1 MQNHFFIIYLVYGFV
16 YIYLGSLALTKKQ
29 DSESQNAFITALT
42 FLGLFGLT
50 HGISEWMNMILIQ
63 DVYPMFSNEILVY
76 KQLLKATSFVFLGVF
91 GLKLVTSKRLY
102 RGGCI
107 ILSILFLFWCFGFS
121 YWWIEPIRVTSDAYA
136 LYNTVFLRYGLAFF
150 SAFISGIGLYQRSKI
165 LKQMN
170 LEFISNQYVYFAVV
184 FFVYA
189 VIEGILVKE
198 QAYFPANV
206 INREMFVLIF
216 KVPVQMLKII
226 VGILISFYLTT
237 IVRTFNWEQKER
249 LQQLA
254 IADIKSQERQR
265 MTLDIHDGIMQSI
278 YAIGLKIETVIKMS
292 DSSSSTVALVQIK
305 SDLNQTLTMARN
317 FITSNTLK
325 TVDFPELTNQIDKI
339 IDDFETDKSVKFH
352 TKYESYPVLINKIS
366 TEKCT
371 HLFYIVQEALV
382 NVIKHAKAKNVYIE
396 LRANK
401 EQIILN
407 IKDDGIGID
416 LEQRRED
423 SYGISLMRK
432 RVDELNGSME
442 LKRNHV
448 GTELSVEIP
457 WEDS

>member
-1 MQNHFFIIYLVYGFV
+1 MQNHFFLIYLIYGFV
-16 YIYLGSLALTKKQ
+16 FIYLGSLALTKKQ
-29 DSESQNAFITALT
+29 DSESQNAFIIALT

-63 DVYPMFSNEILVY
+63 DVYPQFSNEILVY
-76 KQLLKATSFVFLGVF
+76 KQLLKAISFVFLGVF
-91 GLKLVTSKRLY
+91 GLNLVTSKRLCRSGY
-102 RGGCI
+102 M
-107 ILSILFLFWCFGFS
+107 ILSIIFLLWFFGFF
-121 YWWIEPIRVTSDAYA
+121 YWWIEPARVTSDAYA

-150 SAFISGIGLYQRSKI
+150 SAFISGVGLYQRSKK

-170 LEFISNQYVYFAVV
+170 LEYISKKYVHFALV

-189 VIEGILVKE
+189 VVEGILVKE
-198 QAYFPANV
+198 QSYFPANV
-206 INREMFVLIF
+206 INREMFALIF
-216 KVPVQMLKII
+216 KVPVQILKITI
-226 VGILISFYLTT
+226 GILISFYLTT
-237 IVRTFNWEQKER
+237 IVKTFNWEQQER
-249 LQQLA
+249 LNQLA
-254 IADIKSQERQR
+254 IADIKAQERQR

-278 YAIGLKIETVIKMS
+278 YAIGMKIETVIKRS
-292 DSSSSTVALVQIK
+292 DSSSNTDALIHIK
-305 SDLNQTLTMARN
+305 SDLNQTLMMARN

-325 TVDFPELTNQIDKI
+325 TVDFSELSNQIDKI
-339 IDDFETDKSVKFH
+339 IDDFGTDKRIEFH

-371 HLFYIVQEALV
+371 HLFYIIQEALV
-382 NVIKHAKAKNVYIE
+382 NVMKHAKAKNVYIE

-401 EQIILN
+401 EHIMLN

-416 LEQRRED
+416 LKQKRED
-423 SYGISLMRK
+423 SYGLGLMRT

-448 GTELSVEIP
+448 GTELRVEIP